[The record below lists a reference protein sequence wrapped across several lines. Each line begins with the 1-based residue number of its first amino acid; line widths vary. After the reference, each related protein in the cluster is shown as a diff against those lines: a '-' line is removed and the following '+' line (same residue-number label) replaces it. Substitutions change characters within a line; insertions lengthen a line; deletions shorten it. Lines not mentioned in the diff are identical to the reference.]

1 MEGKYLSEVIDFKK
15 DIAPYRIIQIYSG
28 VGSGKNYWVESLAK
42 EGYRILLITSRKATA
57 DAQAKKLKGT
67 RWVDLDEIAQQG
79 FGAKAQKKVIVTN
92 AGIEQ
97 FIKKKYIPDDEK
109 THIWRYFDFIILDE
123 AHSLVSDAT
132 FSDSPFHVHK
142 FLKFVQ
148 ESAKDCKLVFMTG
161 TPEPIERFFSEKLK
175 NSAEYNYLNLYD
187 QCKHV
192 DPEEIYLYPYFD
204 IEKDLLF
211 HLQKG
216 DRIIYFANSIT
227 RMESMV
233 ANLCNLGLDENCIGV
248 AYADK
253 NKRKFPKAILD
264 RKDFIRE
271 SLIKDEMLPPEI
283 QLFIST
289 SQNKEGIN
297 INNDDI
303 KIMVSESCDRASL
316 IQMAGRVRK
325 GLEVLVILYGAPQHP
340 QTITDLDIEVDHWCL
355 KSVREFWE
363 YYEFTSENKEEI
375 CAIEGK
381 FPAIRYN
388 YLQQRFDFYP
398 GKERG
403 FEQINEDQRYLRN
416 CIATWGEPPK
426 YMGYEC
432 VAGQGEEDIKKWFP
446 YSKVELC
453 LEKSLNEQMDILEK
467 EINEFIERGGYIQ
480 KEITKEDKQIFL
492 DQLND
497 MLEEI
502 GCNFDALGI
511 KKPVKQLNPFLNKFG
526 YIFSDA
532 PGHRKG
538 TLFVLKKLD

>member
-67 RWVDLDEIAQQG
+67 RWVDLDEMAQQG

-148 ESAKDCKLVFMTG
+148 ESAKGCKLVFMTG
-161 TPEPIERFFSEKLK
+161 TPEPIKSFFSEKLQ
-175 NSAEYNYLNLYD
+175 NSSEYNYLNVYD

-192 DPEEIYLYPYFD
+192 DPKEIYLYPSFD
-204 IEKDLLF
+204 IEKELLF
-211 HLQKG
+211 HIQKG
-216 DRIIYFANSIT
+216 DRIIYFANSIA
-227 RMESMV
+227 RIESIV
-233 ANLCNLGLDENCIGV
+233 ANLCKHGADENCIGV

-253 NKRKFPKAILD
+253 NKRDFPQTILE
-264 RKDFIRE
+264 RKESIRE
-271 SLIKDEMLPPEI
+271 SLVKDEIIPAEI
-283 QLFIST
+283 KLFLST

-297 INNDDI
+297 INNEDI
-303 KIMVSESCDRASL
+303 KIMVCESCDRASL

-325 GLEVLVILYGAPQHP
+325 GIEVLVVLYDAPQHS
-340 QTITDLDIEVDHWCL
+340 QTITDLDIEIDHWCL
-355 KSVREFWE
+355 RDVQNFWE
-363 YYEFTSENKEEI
+363 QYEFTSENTEVI
-375 CAIEGK
+375 SNIEKK
-381 FPAIRYN
+381 FPAIRYD
-388 YLQQRFDFYP
+388 YLQQNFNFYP
-398 GKERG
+398 GRKWG
-403 FEQINEDQRYLRN
+403 FEQISEDLEYLRR
-416 CIATWGEPPK
+416 CVATWKDDPE
-426 YMGYEC
+426 YISFDCMS
-432 VAGQGEEDIKKWFP
+432 GQGERDFKKWFP
-446 YSKVELC
+446 YSEVDLKPS
-453 LEKSLNEQMDILEK
+453 KSLSEQMYILQE
-467 EINEFIERGGYIQ
+467 EIDEFIETSEYFQ
-480 KEITKEDKQIFL
+480 QEITKAEKDIFINH
-492 DQLND
+492 LNRL
-497 MLEEI
+497 LEEI
-502 GCNFDALGI
+502 VVNYKAMGI
-511 KKPVKQLNPFLNKFG
+511 KTPVKQLNPFLKKFG
-526 YIFSDA
+526 YTISNV

-538 TLFVLKKLD
+538 SLFILKKLD

>member
-15 DIAPYRIIQIYSG
+15 EIAPYRIIQIYSG

-79 FGAKAQKKVIVTN
+79 FGVKAQKKVIVTN

-109 THIWRYFDFIILDE
+109 THIWKYFDFIILDE

-142 FLKFVQ
+142 FLKFFQ
-148 ESAKDCKLVFMTG
+148 NNAKKCKLVFMTG
-161 TPEPIERFFSEKLK
+161 TPEPIAHFFPEKLQ
-175 NSAEYNYLNLYD
+175 NSAQYNYLNVYN

-192 DPEEIYLYPYFD
+192 DPEEVYLYPSSN
-204 IEKDLLF
+204 IEKVLQYN
-211 HLQKG
+211 LQKG

-227 RMESMV
+227 KIESMV
-233 ANLCNLGLDENCIGV
+233 ANLCNLGVDENCIGV

-271 SLIKDEMLPPEI
+271 SLIKDEILPPEI

-325 GLEVLVILYGAPQHP
+325 GLEVLVILYDAPQHP
-340 QTITDLDIEVDHWCL
+340 QTITDVDIEIDRWCL
-355 KSVREFWE
+355 RNVQNFWE
-363 YYEFTSENKEEI
+363 YYEFTSENTEEI
-375 CAIEGK
+375 NIIEKK
-381 FPAIRYN
+381 FPSIRYD
-388 YLQQRFDFYP
+388 YLKQKFSFYF
-398 GKERG
+398 GRKWG
-403 FEQINEDQRYLRN
+403 FEQIGQDQRYLKT
-416 CIATWGEPPK
+416 CIATWTDNPE
-426 YMGYEC
+426 YISCDCME
-432 VAGQGEEDIKKWFP
+432 GQGERDFKKWFP
-446 YSKVELC
+446 HSEVEFYYNISID
-453 LEKSLNEQMDILEK
+453 KQMNILRK
-467 EINEFIERGGYIQ
+467 KINEFIETNKYMQ
-480 KEITKEDKQIFL
+480 KEITKVEKAALIDH
-492 DQLND
+492 LNRI
-497 MLEEI
+497 LEEL
-502 GCNFDALGI
+502 GLDYRTLGI
-511 KKPVKQLNPFLNKFG
+511 KVPVKQLNPFLKKFG
-526 YIFSDA
+526 YTISDV

-538 TLFVLKKLD
+538 TLFILKKVD

>member
-148 ESAKDCKLVFMTG
+148 KNSKTCKLIFMTG
-161 TPEPIERFFSEKLK
+161 TPEPIESFFSEKLQ
-175 NSAEYNYLNLYD
+175 NSSEYNYLNVYD
-187 QCKHV
+187 RCKHV
-192 DPEEIYLYPYFD
+192 DPEVVTLYPYSD
-204 IEKDLLF
+204 IENELLS
-211 HLQKG
+211 HLREDQ
-216 DRIIYFANSIT
+216 RIIYFANSIT
-227 RMESMV
+227 RMESLV
-233 ANLCNLGLDENCIGV
+233 SKLCQMGIDENCIGV

-253 NKRKFPKAILD
+253 NKRQFPKSILTQ
-264 RKDFIRE
+264 KDFIRE
-271 SLIKDEMLPPEI
+271 SLIKDEMLPQEI
-283 QLFIST
+283 QIFIST

-316 IQMAGRVRK
+316 IQMAGRIRK
-325 GLEVLVILYGAPQHP
+325 GLEFLVVLYDAPQHP

-355 KSVREFWE
+355 KNVREFWK
-363 YYEFTSENKEEI
+363 YYEFTSENTEEI
-375 CAIEGK
+375 SLIEKK

-398 GKERG
+398 GREYG
-403 FEQINEDQRYLRN
+403 FEQVRKDQRYLRN
-416 CIATWGEPPK
+416 CVTTWNNTPEDCNFN
-426 YMGYEC
+426 YI
-432 VAGQGEEDIKKWFP
+432 AGQGEQDLKKWFP
-446 YSKVELC
+446 YSEVELY
-453 LEKSLNEQMDILEK
+453 LRKTLSGQMDILKEK
-467 EINEFIERGGYIQ
+467 ICKFVERSEYFQ
-480 KEITKEDKQIFL
+480 KEITKTEKEAFVDC
-492 DQLND
+492 LNKI
-497 MLEEI
+497 LEEV
-502 GCNFDALGI
+502 GADYKELGI
-511 KKPVKQLNPFLNKFG
+511 KVPIKQLNPFLKNFG
-526 YIFSDA
+526 YTISSTS
-532 PGHRKG
+532 HRKESH
-538 TLFVLKKLD
+538 FIIKKLN

>member
-1 MEGKYLSEVIDFKK
+1 MEGKYLSEVIDFIK
-15 DIAPYRIIQIYSG
+15 DVAPYRIIQIYSG

-161 TPEPIERFFSEKLK
+161 TPEPIESFFSEKLQ
-175 NSAEYNYLNLYD
+175 NSSEYNYLNVYD
-187 QCKHV
+187 RCKHV
-192 DPEEIYLYPYFD
+192 DPEEIYLYPSFD
-204 IEKDLLF
+204 IEKDLLY
-211 HLQKG
+211 HLKKG

-227 RMESMV
+227 RMESIV
-233 ANLCNLGLDENCIGV
+233 ANLCNLGVDENCIGV

-253 NKRKFPKAILD
+253 NKREFPKAILD

-325 GLEVLVILYGAPQHP
+325 GLEVLVILYDAPQHP
-340 QTITDLDIEVDHWCL
+340 QTITDLDIEIDHWCL
-355 KSVREFWE
+355 KNVREFWE
-363 YYEFTSENKEEI
+363 YYEFTSKDTEEI
-375 CAIEGK
+375 SNIERR
-381 FPAIRYN
+381 FPAIRYD
-388 YLQQRFDFYP
+388 YLKQKFSFYP
-398 GKERG
+398 GRKWG
-403 FEQINEDQRYLRN
+403 FEQISKDLEYFRR
-416 CIATWGEPPK
+416 CVATWKDDPE
-426 YMGYEC
+426 YINSDCM
-432 VAGQGEEDIKKWFP
+432 AGQGQRDFKKWFP
-446 YSKVELC
+446 YSEVDLKPI
-453 LEKSLNEQMDILEK
+453 KSLSEQMYIL
-467 EINEFIERGGYIQ
+467 Q
-480 KEITKEDKQIFL
+480 KEIDKFIGTSECFQQEITKAEKATFIS
-492 DQLND
+492 QLNRL
-497 MLEEI
+497 LEEI
-502 GCNFDALGI
+502 VVNYKEMGI
-511 KKPVKQLNPFLNKFG
+511 KTPVKQLNPFLGKFG
-526 YIFSDA
+526 YTMADV

-538 TLFVLKKLD
+538 TLFMLKKLH